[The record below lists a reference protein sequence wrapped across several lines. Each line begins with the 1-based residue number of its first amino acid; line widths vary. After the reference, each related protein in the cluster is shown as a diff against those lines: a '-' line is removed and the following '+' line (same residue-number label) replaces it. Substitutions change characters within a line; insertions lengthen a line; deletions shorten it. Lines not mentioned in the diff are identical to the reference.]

1 MEKNAAGL
9 PTNDKPTA
17 NIPVNNEETD
27 SRSPEPCWS
36 IHLPTKDEMHTAR
49 K

>member
-17 NIPVNNEETD
+17 NIPLIMKKRTVGAQNHAG
-27 SRSPEPCWS
+27 RS
-36 IHLPTKDEMHTAR
+36 IYLPRAK
-49 K
+49 